1 MSRTRILCVED
12 DREIA
17 DLVAEVLIEEG
28 FAVERAAS
36 GPEGLARLRT
46 SPDAVICDIDL
57 PGFGGLDLLRRAGE
71 AGAVPP
77 FVFLTAF
84 GGRRNQIEA
93 RRLGCADFVTKPIDF
108 ELLVAVLRNV
118 LQRAPVRRA
127 VRRAVRE
134 PAVQMTERER
144 EILTLVSRGKSSI
157 EIAQILAI
165 SERTTNFHIG
175 NVMRKLNVTS
185 RVQAAVIALSMGL
198 LEK

>member
-1 MSRTRILCVED
+1 MSPTRILCVED

-17 DLVAEVLIEEG
+17 DLIAEVLAEEG
-28 FAVERAAS
+28 FAVERAAT
-36 GPEGLARLRT
+36 GPEGLARLRAR
-46 SPDAVICDIDL
+46 PDAVICDIDL
-57 PGFGGLDLLRRAGE
+57 PGFSGLDLLRRAGE
-71 AGAVPP
+71 AGAPPP
-77 FVFLTAF
+77 FIFLTAF

-118 LQRAPVRRA
+118 LQRAPVRRT
-127 VRRAVRE
+127 VQE

-144 EILTLVSRGKSSI
+144 EILTLVSRGKSSV

-175 NVMRKLNVTS
+175 NVMKKLNVTS